1 MKIGYA
7 RVSTPQQNLAL
18 QTDALRKE
26 NCETIFED
34 KMSGSKNHRPGLDR
48 ALEMCRAGDCLVV
61 WKLDRLGRSTRDLIA
76 TVYSLHDRGVQF
88 KSLTDGIDTSTS
100 MGMMFLGVV
109 ASFAQME
116 RDLLIERTR
125 AGQASAL
132 AAGKSIGR
140 KKVMTDSKLRSAQ
153 RLLAGGVS
161 YADTA
166 KDLGVSVPTLY
177 RWMAKEGVI

>member
-1 MKIGYA
+1 
-7 RVSTPQQNLAL
+7 
-18 QTDALRKE
+18 
-26 NCETIFED
+26 
-34 KMSGSKNHRPGLDR
+34 
-48 ALEMCRAGDCLVV
+48 
-61 WKLDRLGRSTRDLIA
+61 
-76 TVYSLHDRGVQF
+76 
-88 KSLTDGIDTSTS
+88 
-100 MGMMFLGVV
+100 MGMMFLGIV

-132 AAGKSIGR
+132 AAGKCIGR

-177 RWMAKEGVI
+177 RWVAKEVAI